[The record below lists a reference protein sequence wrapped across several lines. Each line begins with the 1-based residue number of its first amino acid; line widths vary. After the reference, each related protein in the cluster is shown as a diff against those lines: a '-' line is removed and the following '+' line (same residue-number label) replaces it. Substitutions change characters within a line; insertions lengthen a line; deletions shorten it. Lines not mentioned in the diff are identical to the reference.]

1 MADASKTKVHKGWL
15 QTREGENY
23 APKTVIEG
31 VYEASSGKLYD
42 KVIKEYID
50 NKVKDVN
57 PAVATL
63 QTTVATHTTEISNLK
78 SADNTINSSIDAIE
92 KSIENIQDDG
102 YDALYITDNSG
113 YKIAQIDKY
122 GIHSVEVYNKDTSL
136 GAVADRMAAA
146 ETQLS
151 NIADG
156 NLSANDD
163 TFYIVDKDDYIIA
176 KIDEYGIT
184 STDFIIKNGEEFSS
198 LLDLINDN
206 RSEIKT
212 LIDELQKALNALTD
226 RVSGLETSVSD
237 IRDVIDTSDNGDT
250 FYIIDKDNN
259 IIAKIDGNGVHS
271 IDFLVEENDNG
282 NVKIVGRLK
291 ELLATIGTNTD
302 NISTIT
308 KDLTNLTNK
317 VGAAETAI
325 ANNATSIQTN
335 TEAIAAH
342 NDVFNIEDDKA
353 LYILDKD
360 GNKLAQ
366 FDENGFRAW
375 KIYEGTGNS
384 SITEYAADAISKAVT
399 DIEDKKISPIETK
412 LEDYDTY
419 KNKVD
424 TLIGADINQSVR
436 VIAKEVAANEV
447 ATIISDADPSDI
459 DTLEEIAQWIINDK
473 TGAAA
478 MSNQVKDHEDRI
490 AAVETTIPTLQ
501 DAVSKLDN
509 IDVSFG
515 EGKIVITDGTDESN
529 KIFEIDSQGASSID
543 FIIPADGNSPEGET
557 RVSGSLSEA
566 LSRLNI
572 VQGNSEVAGSIAY
585 YVKGLRQWAMDRHE
599 ILQDYIDDHDSR
611 IGALETSFSEIKA
624 ISTSDIDKLFEGL
637 TLVEGEV

>member
-1 MADASKTKVHKGWL
+1 MADASKTKVRKGWL

-57 PAVATL
+57 PTVATL

-78 SADNTINSSIDAIE
+78 SADNALNSSIDAIE

-102 YDALYITDNSG
+102 SDALYITDNSG

-122 GIHSVEVYNKDTSL
+122 GIHSVEVHNKDTSL
-136 GAVADRMAAA
+136 GAIANRMAAA

-156 NLSANDD
+156 DLSANDD

-176 KIDEYGIT
+176 KIDQDGIT

-198 LLDLINDN
+198 LLELINN
-206 RSEIKT
+206 NQSGIIK
-212 LIDELQKALNALTD
+212 LRNELQEVLNVLTG
-226 RVSGLETSVSD
+226 RVSGLETSVSE
-237 IRDVIDTSDNGDT
+237 IRSVIDTSDSDGT

-259 IIAKIDGNGVHS
+259 IVAKIDSEGIHA

-282 NVKIVGRLK
+282 SVKTVGRLK
-291 ELLATIGTNTD
+291 ELLATIGTNAG
-302 NISTIT
+302 NISTIIE
-308 KDLTNLTNK
+308 DLTKLTNR
-317 VGAAETAI
+317 VSATETAI
-325 ANNATSIQTN
+325 DSNTTNIQTN
-335 TEAIAAH
+335 AEAIAAH
-342 NDVFNIEDDKA
+342 NDVFNIEDDKV
-353 LYILDKD
+353 LYILDNS

-366 FDENGFRAW
+366 FDEDGFRAW
-375 KIYEGTGNS
+375 KIYEGTGDLS
-384 SITEYAADAISKAVT
+384 VTEYTDEAIEAAKNAIET
-399 DIEDKKISPIETK
+399 NKIAPIETK
-412 LEDYDTY
+412 LGDYDTY

-424 TLIGADINQSVR
+424 TLIDKDTDKSIREIAFDETSKVVGNAPDQLKTIESITTWLDANKDGVVDLSVNVANNAKDININKNAISALQT
-436 VIAKEVAANEV
+436 
-447 ATIISDADPSDI
+447 ATNGI
-459 DTLEEIAQWIINDK
+459 ENINL
-473 TGAAA
+473 G
-478 MSNQVKDHEDRI
+478 HEG
-490 AAVETTIPTLQ
+490 
-501 DAVSKLDN
+501 
-509 IDVSFG
+509 SF
-515 EGKIVITDGTDESN
+515 VLTDDTDESN
-529 KIFEIDSQGASSID
+529 KIFEVDSQGASSID
-543 FIIPADGNSPEGET
+543 FIIPAADGSPEGET

-572 VQGNSEVAGSIAY
+572 VQGNSEVVGSIAY
-585 YVKGLRQWAMDRHE
+585 YIKGLRQWAMDRHE
-599 ILQDYIDDHDSR
+599 ILQDYIDDHESR

-637 TLVEGEV
+637 TLIEGEV

>member
-1 MADASKTKVHKGWL
+1 MADTSKTKVYKGWL

-57 PAVATL
+57 PTVATL

-78 SADNTINSSIDAIE
+78 SADNALNSSIDAIE

-102 YDALYITDNSG
+102 SDALYITDNSG

-122 GIHSVEVYNKDTSL
+122 GIHSVEVHNKDTSL

-163 TFYIVDKDDYIIA
+163 TFYIIDQYDNIIA
-176 KIDEYGIT
+176 KIDQDGIT

-198 LLDLINDN
+198 LLELINN
-206 RSEIKT
+206 NQSGIIR
-212 LIDELQKALNALTD
+212 LRDELQEALNILTN
-226 RVSGLETSVSD
+226 RVSGLETSVSE
-237 IRDVIDTSDNGDT
+237 IRDVIDTSDSSDT

-291 ELLATIGTNTD
+291 ELLTTIGTNAD
-302 NISTIT
+302 NISSIAEN
-308 KDLTNLTNK
+308 LTNLTNR
-317 VGAAETAI
+317 VGATETAI
-325 ANNATSIQTN
+325 TNNATNIQTN

-342 NDVFNIEDDKA
+342 NDVFNIEDDKV
-353 LYILDKD
+353 LYILDNN

-366 FDENGFRAW
+366 FDEDGFRAW
-375 KIYEGTGNS
+375 KIYEGTSNL
-384 SITEYAADAISKAVT
+384 SITEYTDEAIKAAKNIIET
-399 DIEDKKISPIETK
+399 DKIAPIETK
-412 LEDYDTY
+412 LGDYDTY

-424 TLIGADINQSVR
+424 TLIDEDINKSVR
-436 VIAKEVAANEV
+436 EIAFDETSKVVGNAPEKLKTIESITTWLDANKDGVVDLSVNIAKNTEDININKNAISALQT
-447 ATIISDADPSDI
+447 ATNGIENINLGHEGSFVLTD
-459 DTLEEIAQWIINDK
+459 DTN
-473 TGAAA
+473 
-478 MSNQVKDHEDRI
+478 
-490 AAVETTIPTLQ
+490 
-501 DAVSKLDN
+501 
-509 IDVSFG
+509 
-515 EGKIVITDGTDESN
+515 ESN
-529 KIFEIDSQGASSID
+529 KIFEVDSQGASSIN

-572 VQGNSEVAGSIAY
+572 VQGNSEVTGSITY
-585 YVKGLRQWAMDRHE
+585 YIKASREWAMSRHK